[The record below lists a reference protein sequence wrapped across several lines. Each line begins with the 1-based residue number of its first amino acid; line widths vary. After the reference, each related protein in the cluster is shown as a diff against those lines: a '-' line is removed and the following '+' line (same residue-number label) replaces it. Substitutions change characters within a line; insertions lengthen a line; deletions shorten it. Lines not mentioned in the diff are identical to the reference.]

1 MHAEVV
7 RGSVANPAAEDEGGK
22 EKDGGNSLV
31 GEEVGQRPV
40 EQGGGECSPGAG
52 GGVDEAAAEAEGE
65 EMYRFFAQAGEG
77 VRPEVRRVFVV
88 HLEDAGLQGE
98 LHRGFDL
105 FSTLFRV
112 FLGHEAHREAVFVAA
127 DAREDALFVIKMD
140 ANHLVAT
147 VAVQR
152 F

>member
-7 RGSVANPAAEDEGGK
+7 RGFVANPAAEDEGGK
-22 EKDGGNSLV
+22 EEYGGNGWV
-31 GEEVGQRPV
+31 DEQAGERPV

-88 HLEDAGLQGE
+88 H
-98 LHRGFDL
+98 
-105 FSTLFRV
+105 
-112 FLGHEAHREAVFVAA
+112 
-127 DAREDALFVIKMD
+127 
-140 ANHLVAT
+140 
-147 VAVQR
+147 
-152 F
+152 